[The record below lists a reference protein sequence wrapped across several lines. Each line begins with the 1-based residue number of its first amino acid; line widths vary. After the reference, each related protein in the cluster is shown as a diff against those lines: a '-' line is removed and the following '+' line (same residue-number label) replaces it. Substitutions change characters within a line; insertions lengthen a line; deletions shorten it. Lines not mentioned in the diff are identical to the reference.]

1 MGIGDQISD
10 ELANF
15 NAQELLDK
23 LLATGRDY
31 VAQGQ
36 ALAEEKLNIPE
47 SGAER
52 EVMLAGLKK
61 GAVASAVLLGL
72 LGTKGGRKLTGT
84 AIKLG
89 GLAALGTAAYKGYQK
104 WQGDSPDAQAIHEA
118 ASETAEQRGLL
129 IIQTMVAAA
138 NADGKVDDDE
148 QRSIKHQLL
157 EMHLP
162 GELAMQLENIID
174 SPLSAQEL
182 AQLVAD
188 KATAA
193 EVYIAARLLVDND
206 SSPSEKLF
214 LEDLVS
220 ALGIDDEFKASLDS
234 QVA

>member
-1 MGIGDQISD
+1 MSLGDQLKD

-15 NAQELLDK
+15 DAKELLDK
-23 LLATGRDY
+23 LLVRGRDY
-31 VAQGQ
+31 AEQGQ
-36 ALAEEKLNIPE
+36 AIAEEKLNIPE

-52 EVMLAGLKK
+52 EVMLDGLKK
-61 GAVASAVLLGL
+61 GALASAVLLGL

-84 AIKLG
+84 AMRLG
-89 GLAALGTAAYKGYQK
+89 GIAALGTAAYKGYQK
-104 WQGDSPDAQAIHEA
+104 WQGGTQNVTPIHEIA
-118 ASETAEQRGLL
+118 ADEAEQRGLL
-129 IIQTMVAAA
+129 IIQTLVAAA

-148 QRSIKHQLL
+148 QRRIKHELL

-182 AQLVAD
+182 ASLVTD

-193 EVYIAARLLVDND
+193 EVYIAARLLVDDD
-206 SSPSEKLF
+206 SSPSEKVF
-214 LEDLVS
+214 LEGLVS
-220 ALGIDDEFKASLDS
+220 ALDIDKEFKASLDS